1 MKRTAI
7 AAVAL
12 ALGSVTVAAHA
23 QNSVTLYGLIDSGI
37 GYVHNADSNSN
48 LTGMINGNLSGD
60 RWGLKGSEDLGGGLK
75 TIFALESGFDV
86 GTGKMGQGTRL
97 FGRQAYVG
105 FQGDKWGT
113 VTLGRQY
120 DPITDTVQGVTA
132 DNFFGS
138 TFATP
143 GDVDNNDNSA
153 RISNAVKYV
162 SPTYA
167 GFQFEGL
174 YAFSGVAGQAGQGY
188 TYSGAATYTAG
199 ALSLAA
205 GYLRATNNSAT
216 TARTSWAS
224 STTDSIFDSHI
235 NDGYVTAK
243 SVSIAQIGGQYVLG
257 SFTMGAS
264 YSNTQLKADASSTFS
279 STEKYNSGK
288 AFVAYQA
295 TPALIAGVG
304 YAYTAASGD
313 TSAHYHQVSIGADY
327 NLSKRTDFYAV
338 AAYQH
343 ANGTQRL
350 SDGTTQAAQASIGSY
365 GYNGTS
371 TQEIAIVGIRH
382 KF

>member
-1 MKRTAI
+1 VTA
-7 AAVAL
+7 
-12 ALGSVTVAAHA
+12 
-23 QNSVTLYGLIDSGI
+23 
-37 GYVHNADSNSN
+37 
-48 LTGMINGNLSGD
+48 
-60 RWGLKGSEDLGGGLK
+60 
-75 TIFALESGFDV
+75 
-86 GTGKMGQGTRL
+86 
-97 FGRQAYVG
+97 
-105 FQGDKWGT
+105 
-113 VTLGRQY
+113 GRQY
-120 DPITDTVQGVTA
+120 DPITDMVQGVTA

-138 TFATP
+138 AFATP

-153 RISNAVKYV
+153 RVSNAVKYV
-162 SPTYA
+162 SPNYA

-174 YAFSGVAGQAGQGY
+174 YAFSGVAGQTGQGY
-188 TYSGAATYTAG
+188 TYSGAATYSVG
-199 ALSLAA
+199 NLSLAA

-216 TARTSWAS
+216 GGRTSWAS

-235 NDGYVTAK
+235 NDGYVSAK
-243 SVSIAQIGGQYVLG
+243 SVSIAQLGGQYVLG
-257 SFTMGAS
+257 SVTLGAS
-264 YSNTQLKADASSTFS
+264 YSNTQLKADASSSFS
-279 STEKYNSGK
+279 TTEKYNSGK

-313 TSAHYHQVSIGADY
+313 TSAHYHQVSLGADY
-327 NLSKRTDFYAV
+327 NLSKRTDLYAV